1 MRSVIL
7 LFLCFTVSSLTIYAQ
22 NLKTIYARG
31 GDGRNVNW
39 PAIKIQEEKDKE
51 GPGFFYNP
59 CSQGIETKRASSTLA
74 AQGSKSY
81 SITNL
86 GDYNPMTAWVEGKS
100 DYGISEYF
108 EIKSLDITSIHN
120 GYQSSPSNWRNN
132 SRVKKF
138 KIYKDNYPICYLVL
152 TDEMGGQYF
161 DLPINK
167 DYDFDNPSTFRF
179 EIVEVYP
186 GEKWSDVA
194 ISEVD
199 FSGCCFSTNTTI
211 YSNNGQIGFD
221 ELGTHAQITT
231 IDLNTNETQEAE
243 IVKLNSQIH
252 TKLYQISTATKS
264 IDITVNHPIYVKNLG
279 FVSIARLQ
287 TIFKTNNF
295 KDLINHVEVLTY
307 NSETKATEYETLTGI
322 TEKEGRFET
331 FTISEVSS
339 VGAYIANGFITAIY
353 K

>member
-1 MRSVIL
+1 
-7 LFLCFTVSSLTIYAQ
+7 
-22 NLKTIYARG
+22 
-31 GDGRNVNW
+31 
-39 PAIKIQEEKDKE
+39 
-51 GPGFFYNP
+51 
-59 CSQGIETKRASSTLA
+59 
-74 AQGSKSY
+74 
-81 SITNL
+81 
-86 GDYNPMTAWVEGKS
+86 
-100 DYGISEYF
+100 
-108 EIKSLDITSIHN
+108 
-120 GYQSSPSNWRNN
+120 
-132 SRVKKF
+132 
-138 KIYKDNYPICYLVL
+138 
-152 TDEMGGQYF
+152 MGGQYF

-186 GEKWSDVA
+186 GDKWSDVA

-211 YSNNGQIGFD
+211 YSDNGQIGFD

-252 TKLYQISTATKS
+252 TKLYQISTGTKS

-279 FVSIARLQ
+279 FISIARLQ

-295 KDLINHVEVLTY
+295 VDLINHVEVLTY